1 MTFPSRRRALR
12 PLAALT
18 AVSAALTILSGC
30 VVADGTRDGS
40 SASQAQ
46 RSTAED
52 NLQTLTSAL
61 RSYAVVDAKTTP
73 SSDAHLFGLPGAKS
87 LAAATEKV
95 VLGGFE
101 SAGAFG
107 DRKAFSPVVTDPSER
122 WEASRFTAPAAN
134 QPTASTSAQPTA
146 SANTPGTTGGEVDY
160 SNRVLAAGGDYLISA
175 VTENRAPKS
184 PQLGAP
190 GTSAPA
196 PSSTPTSAPAAA
208 TTVFVTDLAE
218 DTTVEAADLF
228 TTKTDPG
235 AIGAD
240 ETGALTVGGEPV
252 DTDDLTALGRTVTT
266 ALHTPV
272 NLPQGADERDPDYS
286 CALLPCVALTY
297 DDGPG
302 ETSIEDKLLA
312 DAQDAKIR
320 LTYFLLGKNVEHNP
334 GVVGRMAEAGH
345 ELGNHSWSHPQLSKQ
360 SPDAVKKQIGDTDK
374 AIEKAGGGKV
384 TVMRPPYGAMSKAS
398 AKAIDHPAI
407 MWDVDTEDW
416 RHKSASMI
424 VDAVRAAAKPGSVVL
439 MHSIH
444 PTTIDAAPEV
454 FKTIADEGL
463 YAVTVS
469 DLFSEKTMESGAE
482 YFCRGYATALC
493 SNPEHPAVHRN

>member
-12 PLAALT
+12 PLTALT
-18 AVSAALTILSGC
+18 AVTAALTLLSGC

-40 SASQAQ
+40 SASQERQ
-46 RSTAED
+46 STAED
-52 NLQTLTSAL
+52 NRQTLTSAL

-87 LAAATEKV
+87 LAEATEKV

-122 WEASRFTAPAAN
+122 WEVSKFIAPGA
-134 QPTASTSAQPTA
+134 TTAQPTA
-146 SANTPGTTGGEVDY
+146 SAPAPGGTGGEVDY
-160 SNRVLAAGGDYLISA
+160 SNRVLTAGGDYLISA
-175 VTENRAPKS
+175 VTENRAPS
-184 PQLGAP
+184 DPQLGAP
-190 GTSAPA
+190 GTATPS
-196 PSSTPTSAPAAA
+196 PSSTPSAAA
-208 TTVFVTDLAE
+208 TTVFVTDLAK

-228 TTKTDPG
+228 TAKTDPG

-240 ETGALTVGGEPV
+240 ETGALTVDGEPV
-252 DTDDLTALGRTVTT
+252 GTDDLTALGQTVTA

-312 DAQDAKIR
+312 DAKDAKIR

-360 SPDAVKKQIGDTDK
+360 SPDTVKKQIGDTDK

-454 FKTIADEGL
+454 FKTVADEGL

-469 DLFSEKTMESGAE
+469 DLFAPKTMESGAE
-482 YFCRGYATALC
+482 YFCRGYATVLC